1 MELKELIKN
10 SEERVASYKIL
21 LEQVGKDKVN
31 FPPTDEFVEWY
42 KSVLRD
48 NKNLEQVRLKIL
60 TEEKT
65 YENQGLNPFFCY
77 KHYKQY

>member
-10 SEERVASYKIL
+10 SEERVASYKVL

-31 FPPTDEFVEWY
+31 FPATDELVEWY
-42 KSVLRD
+42 KSILRD
-48 NKNLEQVRLKIL
+48 NKNSEQVRLKLL

-65 YENQGLNPFFCY
+65 YENQGLNPPYCY
-77 KHYKQY
+77 KHYKQN